1 MMTIKQMSTVS
12 GVSARTLRYYEEIGL
27 FSPTE
32 KSETG
37 YRLYDEEALEVLRHI
52 LYFREMGIP
61 LKTIRKILGDPAFD
75 RNHILKMQK
84 RMLEAERIR
93 LDKLVDSID
102 EVLKGAEMDFTVFT
116 REESTKLF
124 EAMYAHM
131 PEEMR
136 DTAVKEFGSI
146 DNWREH
152 YLDAVGNE
160 KVQRQYAK
168 VVEWYGG
175 KDAYV
180 GSVKN
185 PLNQEIRE
193 SYQKRIETILE
204 KMCHKRDLDVNCFEV
219 RELVGEYGFILKQ
232 LLQIKQEKEMM
243 LSQAQL
249 YRDKQVQASTDEK
262 YGEGFAIFLSEAITS
277 FYER

>member
-37 YRLYDEEALEVLRHI
+37 YRLYDDEALEVLRQI

-61 LKTIRKILGDPAFD
+61 LKTIKEILSNHALDK
-75 RNHILKMQK
+75 NHILKMQK
-84 RMLEAERIR
+84 RMLEAERKR
-93 LDKLVDSID
+93 LDRLIASID
-102 EVLKGAEMDFTVFT
+102 EALKGAEMDFTVFT
-116 REESTKLF
+116 REESTELF
-124 EAMYAHM
+124 EAMFANM

-136 DTAVKEFGSI
+136 DTAIKEFGSI

-152 YLDAVGNE
+152 YLDTVGKE
-160 KVQRQYAK
+160 KVQRQYEK
-168 VVEWYGG
+168 IIEWYGG

-180 GSVKN
+180 DSVKN

-193 SYQKRIETILE
+193 DYQSQIESILE
-204 KMCHKRDLDVNCFEV
+204 KLYHKRNMDVNCFEV
-219 RELVGEYGFILKQ
+219 RELIGEYGFVLKQ
-232 LLQIKQEKEMM
+232 LLQLKQEKEMM
-243 LSQAQL
+243 MSQARL
-249 YRDKQVQASTDEK
+249 YRDELVQASTDEK
-262 YGEGFAIFLSEAITS
+262 YGEGFAAFLSEAIIS
-277 FYER
+277 FYED